1 MIKGRDHTT
10 NGNSNSLH
18 IKPNTIEQSNEV
30 NHTTSSNNP
39 SIVSETKPND
49 TATLHKST
57 SNVHKS
63 TNFSKSTPINQ
74 SSSFYS
80 NILTKPVSSSL
91 NDSKLCFFSSVNIQG
106 LKPKTTS
113 SKVSFISDLLKENN
127 QLFIE
132 LTEIWLKD
140 HQDSD

>member
-1 MIKGRDHTT
+1 MTLIFRRNSLFKGTDHTT

-18 IKPNTIEQSNEV
+18 IKPNTIEQSNKV
-30 NHTTSSNNP
+30 NHTTTTNNP

-49 TATLHKST
+49 TATLYKST

-63 TNFSKSTPINQ
+63 TKFSKSTPINQ
-74 SSSFYS
+74 SSSFHS
-80 NILTKPVSSSL
+80 NILTKPVSS
-91 NDSKLCFFSSVNIQG
+91 NSKLSFFSSVNIQD

-127 QLFIE
+127 QLFIG
-132 LTEIWLKD
+132 LTET
-140 HQDSD
+140 